1 MYHVF
6 VDFEMTC
13 WRKYDRV
20 IGEKIQEIIEIGAV
34 KLDENFTLIGPFSVY
49 IKPEFS
55 QLLSKDMY

>member
-20 IGEKIQEIIEIGAV
+20 IGEKFRRLL
-34 KLDENFTLIGPFSVY
+34 KSV
-49 IKPEFS
+49 
-55 QLLSKDMY
+55 Q